1 MEDENL
7 SGKEKNKV
15 ISIFKKKEIWISG
28 VIGLVLGAAIICLLS
43 ILGVP
48 GLGNETIAKYKG
60 GKITE
65 KTLYKDMEKY
75 YSVSYILES
84 IDANILKEIY
94 ELTDEQKQEIEDEA
108 NSILDMYELYYG
120 YTEEAFL
127 EENGFESKDDFINY
141 LQLDYRRNLYCIDYF
156 KTLIPSEDIKNYYNE
171 NIEFGEINTKHMLV
185 EVSNNV
191 TDENAL
197 KLANE
202 IITKLNEGTNFD
214 DVAAEYQDKIISED
228 VDFDNFN
235 SDTLAVEYVNASKEL
250 EKDTY
255 TKTPVKTSF
264 GYHIIYCVNKA
275 DKPSLEHATNDI
287 VEILAE
293 DLEAEDQY
301 IRYKALI
308 KMREDYNLKFTN
320 EKIEE
325 QYEEYCEQVNE
336 VAGQ

>member
-1 MEDENL
+1 MEEENL
-7 SGKEKNKV
+7 SGKEKKKI
-15 ISIFKKKEIWISG
+15 ISVFKKKEVWISG

-94 ELTDEQKQEIEDEA
+94 ELTDEQKQEIKDEA

-156 KTLIPSEDIKNYYNE
+156 KTLIPTENIENYYNE

-185 EVSNNV
+185 EVSDNV

-214 DVAAEYQDKIISED
+214 DLADEYKDKIISED

-255 TKTPVKTSF
+255 TKAPVKTSF

-275 DKPSLEHATNDI
+275 EKPSFEEVENKI
-287 VEILAE
+287 VEVLAE
-293 DLEAEDQY
+293 TLESEDQY
-301 IRYKALI
+301 IKYKALI
-308 KMREDYNLKFTN
+308 KLREEYNLKFTD
-320 EKIEE
+320 EKFE
-325 QYEEYCEQVNE
+325 QQYKEYCQEINGTVE
-336 VAGQ
+336 E

>member
-60 GKITE
+60 GKVTE
-65 KTLYKDMEKY
+65 NSLYKEMQKY
-75 YSVSYILES
+75 YSVTYILES

-94 ELTDEQKQEIEDEA
+94 ELNDDQKQEIENEVD
-108 NSILDMYELYYG
+108 SILDMYQLYYG

-127 EENGFESKDDFINY
+127 EENGFESKEEFVEY
-141 LQLDYRRNLYCIDYF
+141 MELDYRRNLYCIDYF
-156 KTLIPSEDIKNYYNE
+156 KTLIPTEDIENYYNE

-185 EVSNNV
+185 EVSDDV
-191 TDENAL
+191 TDEDAL

-202 IITKLNEGTNFD
+202 IIAKLNEGTNFD
-214 DVAAEYQDKIISED
+214 DVANEYKDKIISED

-235 SDTLAVEYVNASKEL
+235 SNTLAVEYVNASKEL
-250 EKDTY
+250 EKNTY
-255 TKTPVKTSF
+255 TKAPVKTSF

-275 DKPSLEHATNDI
+275 DKPSLEEAENDI
-287 VEILAE
+287 VEILSE

-308 KMREDYNLKFTN
+308 KLREENGLKFKD
-320 EKIEE
+320 EKLEE
-325 QYEEYCEQVNE
+325 EYEEYCEQVNGNE
-336 VAGQ
+336 